1 MSLGPGARSF
11 LVPEALRSIQS
22 AEIVLGYKTYL
33 DLISDLLKGKKVV
46 SSGMR
51 KEIDRCRA
59 AIEWAIQGHR
69 VALVS
74 SGDAGIYGMAGL
86 VLDLCCRQDLRVGRP
101 GEALEPGVKL
111 IVEVIPGVA
120 AFNSAASIVGAPL
133 MHDFASVSLSD
144 HLTPWHVIE
153 RRLIAAAEADFVL
166 AIYNPRSKARAN
178 LLEKAREILVRYK
191 SPETPVAIVR
201 GAMREGEWVS
211 LTRLKSIP
219 FEEVDM
225 QTVLIVGNSQT
236 YLWSGWMVTPRGY
249 LEKYGA
255 EDSDAADLG

>member
-1 MSLGPGARSF
+1 MSLGPGARSL
-11 LVPEALRSIQS
+11 LVPEALKAIQS

-33 DLISDLLKGKKVV
+33 DLISDLLEGKKVV

-51 KEIDRCRA
+51 KEIERCRT
-59 AIEWAIQGHR
+59 AIERAILGHR

-86 VLDLCCRQDLRVGRP
+86 VLDLCRREDLRVGRP
-101 GEALEPGVKL
+101 GEEADSSVKL
-111 IVEVIPGVA
+111 VLEVIPGVA

-144 HLTPWHVIE
+144 HLTPWNLIE

-166 AIYNPRSKARAN
+166 AIYNPRSKARPD
-178 LLEKAREILVRYK
+178 LLEKARDLLLRHK
-191 SPETPVAIVR
+191 SPGTPVAIVR
-201 GAMREGEWVS
+201 GAMREGQWVS
-211 LTRLKSIP
+211 LTRLESIP

-236 YLWSGWMVTPRGY
+236 YLWNGWMVTPRGY
-249 LEKYGA
+249 LEKYGPGNPEEA
-255 EDSDAADLG
+255 DSG